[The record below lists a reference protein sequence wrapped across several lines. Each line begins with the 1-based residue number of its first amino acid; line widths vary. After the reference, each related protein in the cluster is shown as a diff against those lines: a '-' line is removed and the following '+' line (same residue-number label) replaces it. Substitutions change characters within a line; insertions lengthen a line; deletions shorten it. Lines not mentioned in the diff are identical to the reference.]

1 MRRVSPTLMSL
12 IAIVAVG
19 VAAFLVGRE
28 QAGDAKT
35 TAKAG
40 PLVGAVSPDGDKV
53 KLRTEKPPKGQR
65 KIRLKVIAAKGRN
78 TLAFV
83 PVFINGKG
91 PLAFA
96 VDTGA
101 STTVIDE
108 AVARKVGLKPG
119 KSTGTMQGVAGSAEG
134 REVKVGKWR
143 ADRIALKPDS
153 ISSLKGLAGKDGGGL
168 EGLLGSDVLSRYG
181 KVAID
186 YDADVLTLDP
196 KIK

>member
-1 MRRVSPTLMSL
+1 MRRTSPTVLTL
-12 IAIVAVG
+12 VALVAVA
-19 VAAFLVGRE
+19 VAAFSIGKNQSSGGE
-28 QAGDAKT
+28 QAKGGA
-35 TAKAG
+35 
-40 PLVGAVSPDGDKV
+40 LVGAVNAKGKKV
-53 KLRTEKPPKGQR
+53 KLRTEKPPAGQR
-65 KIRLKVIAAKGRN
+65 KIRLKVIAARDRN
-78 TLAFV
+78 TLALV

-101 STTVIDE
+101 SSTVIDE

-134 REVKVGKWR
+134 REVRVTKWR
-143 ADRIALKPDS
+143 ADRIVLKPDA
-153 ISSLKGLAGKDGGGL
+153 ISSLKGLAGKDGNGPQ
-168 EGLLGSDVLSRYG
+168 GLLGSDVLSRYG
-181 KVAID
+181 KVAVD